1 MEKEDIASEE
11 SDEKSSLRE
20 QADDITPAAVK
31 EETHV
36 ERKTCMTILKAN
48 PLYSEVSK
56 IFHWRDPVRSGLLFG
71 IANLFYILL
80 SWGEYSVVTL
90 TSYLLLSLLLVCL
103 GYANYVV
110 FKASW
115 LQGKKVEN
123 PFKEKF
129 KNQKFHV
136 TREAIDKHV
145 DTILDLI
152 NLTIDKYRDVFYCSD
167 NLVSLKYAFYF
178 YLAATIGDWF
188 SGITLLYLGTLA
200 SFIWPRLYE
209 EKKTEIDHWFNIAL
223 TEGDKYLQLALSK
236 LPPAI
241 AQRFPQLKP
250 KAS

>member
-1 MEKEDIASEE
+1 MENKEDIAPEE
-11 SDEKSSLRE
+11 IDEKNVRE
-20 QADDITPAAVK
+20 QADEISHVPVK
-31 EETHV
+31 DEIQA
-36 ERKTCMTILKAN
+36 ERKTCMVILKAN
-48 PLYSEVSK
+48 PLYNEVSK

-103 GYANYVV
+103 GYSNYVV

-167 NLVSLKYAFYF
+167 NLVSLKYTFYF
-178 YLAATIGDWF
+178 YVYATIGDWF
-188 SGITLLYLGTLA
+188 SGITLLYLVTLG
-200 SFIWPRLYE
+200 FFVWPRLYE
-209 EKKTEIDHWFNIAL
+209 EKKTEIDQWANIAL
-223 TEGDKYLQLALSK
+223 TEGHKYLELAISK
-236 LPPAI
+236 LPPAV
-241 AQRFPQLKP
+241 AQRLQLKP
-250 KAS
+250 KSS